1 MIELSVYPLQ
11 VVTMLKHIPRYTIST
26 LRPTEKRFSVLE
38 FRVEVNGYVTE
49 QFTLKTLR
57 HERAKSARAAF
68 AATEAAEAAIAKE
81 KSVVVN
87 SKC

>member
-1 MIELSVYPLQ
+1 MI
-11 VVTMLKHIPRYTIST
+11 TT
-26 LRPTEKRFSVLE
+26 LRPTEKWSSVLE
-38 FRVEVNGYVTE
+38 VRVKVNGYVTE